1 MSHLMGDS
9 GESVRGAS
17 PFPIVSV
24 LQVVPG
30 LHPADGGPS
39 RTVVQ
44 LSGAL
49 ARQPGVQVT
58 LLSQRRVGDPVV
70 ESPNQNVCL
79 RIAESRANVSLIAG
93 LPARA
98 GLLQVFERAPFE
110 LLHSNGIW
118 TPVNHWVSR
127 FAARQKIPLVVQPRG
142 MLEPW
147 ALAFR
152 GWKKR
157 LALSLYQRRDLR
169 SAALFIATAEQEAES
184 IRRVGLQQPI
194 AVIPNGVQLD
204 VAESIACDRSSDAG
218 IHKALFLS
226 RVHQKKGLLNLVAA
240 WGRVRP
246 SKWRLVIAGPDEGG
260 FLAEVLSAVR
270 REGIQD
276 LVEYVG
282 EVEGK
287 AKAELYHSADLFVL
301 PTFSENFGIV
311 VAEALA
317 YGIPVIT
324 TRGAPWADLKTYG
337 CGWWIDIGVE
347 PLVVA
352 LREAIGLSDE
362 ERQAMGEH
370 GREYVRRYDWGD
382 IARQTADVY
391 RWVLGRGP
399 KPACVYL
406 D

>member
-1 MSHLMGDS
+1 MSAAHFETS
-9 GESVRGAS
+9 SS
-17 PFPIVSV
+17 HVSV
-24 LQVVPG
+24 VQVVPG
-30 LHPADGGPS
+30 LQPASGGPS

-44 LSGAL
+44 FCDALSRLEGF
-49 ARQPGVQVT
+49 QVT
-58 LLSQRRVGDPVV
+58 LLSQRQLGEEVMASTEQKVHR
-70 ESPNQNVCL
+70 
-79 RIAESRANVSLIAG
+79 RIAESGSGFALRAG
-93 LPARA
+93 LPVRA
-98 GLLQVFERAPFE
+98 EVLQALDGLPFP
-110 LLHSNGIW
+110 LFHSNGLW
-118 TPVNHWVSR
+118 TPANHWVSR
-127 FAARQKIPLVVQPRG
+127 LAAQRMRPLVIQPHG

-282 EVEGK
+282 EVEGN
-287 AKAELYHSADLFVL
+287 AKAELYRSADLFVL

-352 LREAIGLSDE
+352 LREAMGLSDE

-391 RWVLGRGP
+391 RWVLGIGS